1 LVKLP
6 SGGMVSVGEGPKGS
20 RKAPSFD
27 GLKPASEA
35 ASRAKR
41 ANRKKN
47 SRHEVLLRRELWKL
61 GVRYRKYV
69 AKLPGNPDLVFRM
82 ARVVVFCDGDF
93 WHGRNWDQ
101 LRAAL
106 GRRHN
111 ADYWIAKI
119 ARNRERDQEHTTRL
133 ISEGWLVLRLW
144 ETDIIRDPQQAAR
157 QIKEVVERRRAE
169 YTCITGPGEG
179 QEAPHGRGDCVR

>member
-1 LVKLP
+1 
-6 SGGMVSVGEGPKGS
+6 MGEGTKGA
-20 RKAPSFD
+20 RTTPSFD

-41 ANRKKN
+41 ANRKKD

-61 GVRYRKYV
+61 GVRYRKHV
-69 AKLPGNPDLVFRM
+69 AGLPGNPDLVFRA

-111 ADYWIAKI
+111 AEYWIAKI
-119 ARNRERDQEHTTRL
+119 GRNRDRDQEHATRL
-133 ISEGWLVLRLW
+133 ENEGWLVLRLW

-157 QIKEVVERRRAE
+157 QIKDVVEQRRTEFASIMAL
-169 YTCITGPGEG
+169 TDG
-179 QEAPHGRGDCVR
+179 

>member
-1 LVKLP
+1 
-6 SGGMVSVGEGPKGS
+6 MGEGPKDS

-27 GLKPASEA
+27 GLQPASKA

-41 ANRKKN
+41 ANRKKD

-69 AKLPGNPDLVFRM
+69 AKLPGNPDLVFRG

-111 ADYWIAKI
+111 ADYWIAMTYSQI
-119 ARNRERDQEHTTRL
+119 SRCPPLQFHSSFWRL
-133 ISEGWLVLRLW
+133 GGNLRISGSQRSIHFRLF
-144 ETDIIRDPQQAAR
+144 A
-157 QIKEVVERRRAE
+157 
-169 YTCITGPGEG
+169 
-179 QEAPHGRGDCVR
+179 